1 MMMMGRMRRK
11 LDARFMQIR
20 DDKSDKDVKV
30 STEDVD
36 IQTQPV
42 VESNNNNNN
51 KTSSPSQPHPSRF
64 RLAAPFILSHNVTRG
79 VMFAISAVLNFLF
92 MLAVM

>member
-30 STEDVD
+30 PTEDVD

-42 VESNNNNNN
+42 VESNNKN